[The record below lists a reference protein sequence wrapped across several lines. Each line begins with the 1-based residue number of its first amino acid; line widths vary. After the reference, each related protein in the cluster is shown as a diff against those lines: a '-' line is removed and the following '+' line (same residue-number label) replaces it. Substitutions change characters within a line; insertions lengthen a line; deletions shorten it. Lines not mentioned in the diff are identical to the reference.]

1 MAHERNFPDG
11 ILDVPNFRP
20 RRVSEQDRI
29 LIRDQ
34 NAAGDPVEREVVF
47 GQTNRDVVE
56 VYIVDE
62 LGDNIAHTNL
72 RPDDPALRLIKFTA
86 DQQVGVGQDQTPD
99 VLQIDLVNVLKRFGP
114 IDPDTGEPE
123 GLPPGRYAIA
133 VNVFRDEVG
142 QEAGDTSRK
151 LFISDISPSRTELR
165 LTPAFSNGRIV
176 SEISE
181 FVEPSVPRFVA
192 QAIIDQAFGVSLD
205 PFIDDVAF
213 SVENIDFVRF
223 EEEIVSLDA
232 KRGRTDE
239 FTTAN
244 RLNRASLE
252 SQLFSTFNLSI
263 PLMRDKILDIL
274 DAQLHKSDAEGATPD
289 LYIQDAEL
297 QSFIRDG
304 VAKALIELVSTGGV
318 DPRLQL
324 INRDGTPITVTSTRL
339 RTE

>member
-34 NAAGDPVEREVVF
+34 DASGASVEREVVF

-56 VYIVDE
+56 LYIVDE

-72 RPDDPALRLIKFTA
+72 RPDDPALRLVAFTA
-86 DQQVGVGQDQTPD
+86 DQEVGVGQDQTPD

-114 IDPDTGEPE
+114 INPDTGEPE
-123 GLPPGRYAIA
+123 GLPPGRYSIA
-133 VNVFRDEVG
+133 VNIFRDEVG

-165 LTPAFSNGRIV
+165 LTPAFSNQTIV
-176 SEISE
+176 GEIQE
-181 FVEPSVPRFVA
+181 FVEASVPRFVA
-192 QAIIDQAFGVSLD
+192 QAIIDQAFGISLD

-223 EEEIVSLDA
+223 EAEIARLDA
-232 KRGRTDE
+232 ARGRTDE
-239 FTTAN
+239 FTTEN
-244 RLNRASLE
+244 RLNRSGLE
-252 SQLFSTFNLSI
+252 TQYFSTYNLAI
-263 PLMRDKILDIL
+263 PLSRNKILEEL
-274 DAQLHKSDAEGATPD
+274 AQQIND
-289 LYIQDAEL
+289 LQVQDHEL
-297 QSFIRDG
+297 QKFIRDG
-304 VAKALIELVSTGGV
+304 VARALIDLVNTGGV

-324 INRDGTPITVTSTRL
+324 INRDGAPITATSTRL

>member
-1 MAHERNFPDG
+1 MATQDNFPDG

-34 NAAGDPVEREVVF
+34 NAAGTPVEREIVF
-47 GQTNRDVVE
+47 GQTNRDIVE

-62 LGDNIAHTNL
+62 LGDNVAHTNL
-72 RPDDPALRLIKFTA
+72 RPDDPALRLVAFTA
-86 DQQVGVGQDQTPD
+86 DAQVGVGQDQTPD

-114 IDPDTGEPE
+114 INPDTGEPE
-123 GLPPGRYAIA
+123 GLPPGRYSIA

-165 LTPAFSNGRIV
+165 LTPAFSNQTIV
-176 SEISE
+176 GEISE
-181 FVEPSVPRFVA
+181 FVEASVPRFVA

-223 EEEIVSLDA
+223 EEEIARLDA
-232 KRGRTDE
+232 ARGRTDE

-244 RLNRASLE
+244 RLNRAALE
-252 SQLFSTFNLSI
+252 SQLFQTFNLSI
-263 PLMRDKILDIL
+263 PLMRDKILDEL
-274 DAQLHKSDAEGATPD
+274 AQQIND
-289 LYIQDAEL
+289 LQIQDHEV
-297 QSFIRDG
+297 QKFIRDG
-304 VAKALIELVSTGGV
+304 VARALIQLVSTGGV

-324 INRDGTPITVTSTRL
+324 INRDGAPITATSTRL